1 MQDQPTN
8 YQENLFKGASTKAF
22 ENARSNRKTAPE
34 TEKLMWEELRGK
46 KINGYKFR
54 RQHPID
60 TFIAD
65 FYCHEKKLVVE
76 INGEYHFQNDQPQYD
91 TWRTEILE
99 NLGITVIRFSNYEVE
114 NEMERV
120 TNLLK
125 KLLQNENL

>member
-1 MQDQPTN
+1 MQDQPTD
-8 YQENLFKGASTKAF
+8 YHENLFRGATITTF
-22 ENARSNRKTAPE
+22 INARVNRKIATE
-34 TEKLMWEELRGK
+34 TEALLWQELRGK

-76 INGEYHFQNDQPQYD
+76 IDGEYHFQNDQPQYD
-91 TWRTEILE
+91 AWRTEVLE

-114 NEMERV
+114 NEREKV
-120 TNLLK
+120 INHLK
-125 KLLQNENL
+125 EILKN

>member
-1 MQDQPTN
+1 MQDQPKD
-8 YQENLFKGASTKAF
+8 YHENLFRGATITTFK
-22 ENARSNRKTAPE
+22 NARTNRKTATE

-54 RQHPID
+54 RQHPVD

-65 FYCHEKKLVVE
+65 FYCHEKKLIIE
-76 INGEYHFQNDQPQYD
+76 IDGEYHFQNDQPQYD

-114 NEMERV
+114 NEIEKV
-120 TNLLK
+120 INLLK
-125 KLLQNENL
+125 LLLQN